1 VSHEPIS
8 MCMCMILVLLDV
20 ACACAQA
27 AVARCSRSCWLRCY
41 GGWTTLQLWNWQLHE
56 TRAQFLILLKDW

>member
-1 VSHEPIS
+1 MSHEPIS

-27 AVARCSRSCWLRCY
+27 AGRRA
-41 GGWTTLQLWNWQLHE
+41 LQSVVL
-56 TRAQFLILLKDW
+56 AALL